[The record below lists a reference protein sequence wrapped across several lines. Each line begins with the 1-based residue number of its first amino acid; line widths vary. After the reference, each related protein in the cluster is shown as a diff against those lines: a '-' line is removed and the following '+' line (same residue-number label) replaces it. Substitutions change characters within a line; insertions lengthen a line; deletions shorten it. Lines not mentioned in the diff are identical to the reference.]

1 MIYLIPGLKM
11 IFEFIQNNIFKMN
24 WLYNLTGKVLKL
36 IPFDLS
42 MKLSEAIHF
51 FIYDVL
57 KIFILLSVLIFI
69 VSYIQ
74 SFFPPERSKK
84 IMGKFKGISAN
95 IVAALLGTVTPFCSC
110 SSIPL
115 FIGFTSAGLPIGVTF
130 SFLIS
135 SPMVDIGS
143 LILLMS
149 IFGAKIAVVY
159 VLLGLVIAVVGGKII
174 ESAKM
179 EREIEEFILNANVG
193 EVSQSELT
201 ISDRINFSKDQVV
214 STFKKVYPYVLVGVG
229 IGAIIHNW
237 IPNDFIE
244 KILGQNNIFGVI
256 IATLVGAPMY
266 ADIFGTIPVAEAL
279 FAKGALLGTV
289 LSFMMAVT
297 TLSLPSLIM
306 LRRAIKPRLLRLFII
321 ICVSGIII
329 VGYIFNIFSYLFI

>member
-1 MIYLIPGLKM
+1 MM
-11 IFEFIQNNIFKMN
+11 FNFIQNNILRMV
-24 WLYNLTGKVLKL
+24 WLNDLVGSILK
-36 IPFDLS
+36 IFRIDLNT
-42 MKLSEAIHF
+42 KIGEALQF

-57 KIFILLSVLIFI
+57 KIFILLCALIFI

-84 IMGKFKGISAN
+84 IMAKFKGISAN

-115 FIGFTSAGLPIGVTF
+115 FIGFTSAGLPLGVTF

-159 VLLGLVIAVVGGKII
+159 VLLGLVISVIGGKII

-179 EREIEEFILNANVG
+179 ENEIEEFILNANVG
-193 EVSQSELT
+193 EVSQSEMT
-201 ISDRINFSKDQVV
+201 IEDRINFSKDQVV

-237 IPNDFIE
+237 IPQDFIE
-244 KILGQNNIFGVI
+244 KILGENNIFGVI

-297 TLSLPSLIM
+297 TLSLPSMIM

-321 ICVSGIII
+321 ICVIGIII

>member
-11 IFEFIQNNIFKMN
+11 VFEFIQNNIFKMN

-36 IPFDLS
+36 IPFDLNI
-42 MKLSEAIHF
+42 KLSEAIHF

-115 FIGFTSAGLPIGVTF
+115 FIGFTSAGLPLGVTF

-143 LILLMS
+143 LILLRS
-149 IFGAKIAVVY
+149 IFGAKIAVIY

-193 EVSQSELT
+193 DVSQSELT
-201 ISDRINFSKDQVV
+201 IEDRINFSKDQVV

-244 KILGQNNIFGVI
+244 KILGENNIFGVV

-329 VGYIFNIFSYLFI
+329 VGYIFNIFGYLFI

>member
-36 IPFDLS
+36 IPFDLN
-42 MKLSEAIHF
+42 MRLSDAIHF

-84 IMGKFKGISAN
+84 IMSKFKGISAN

-115 FIGFTSAGLPIGVTF
+115 FIGFTSAGLPLGVTF

-244 KILGQNNIFGVI
+244 KILGENNIFGVI